1 MRRLN
6 SISRLGT
13 IAATL
18 GEDRTRSEL
27 IPFLSENVDDDDEVL
42 LAEAEQLG
50 GFVPFV
56 GGPSHAF
63 ILLPLLENLATVEET
78 VVREKAVESLCKV
91 GAQLPDGTI
100 NEGFAPL
107 AKVSF
112 RMC

>member
-1 MRRLN
+1 MN

-13 IAATL
+13 IAAAL

-91 GAQLPDGTI
+91 GAQLPDSTI

-107 AKVSF
+107 AKVRA
-112 RMC
+112 RMF